1 MSTALSQIEKLK
13 GQANVTEADVMVRG
27 VRASGGGDDDDD
39 DDDVEG
45 YGGRRRS
52 AGAASSS
59 SAARRGA
66 VAGALAVAA
75 GPQMDRLK
83 AQVAQLQQENQELKD
98 KVVRRI
104 MLGSG
109 TVARFRPVVWKCVML
124 CECGIVWKCAC
135 TRDQLEA
142 GHWSSFLLAA
152 GIVMRMGLLG
162 ASAGAGGCRGCIRTG
177 RRRRGRR
184 L

>member
-13 GQANVTEADVMVRG
+13 GLLAEANVTEADVMVRG

-66 VAGALAVAA
+66 VAGALAVGGAAAAAA

-98 KVVRRI
+98 KVVRR
-104 MLGSG
+104 M
-109 TVARFRPVVWKCVML
+109 
-124 CECGIVWKCAC
+124 
-135 TRDQLEA
+135 
-142 GHWSSFLLAA
+142 
-152 GIVMRMGLLG
+152 MGLG
-162 ASAGAGGCRGCIRTG
+162 V
-177 RRRRGRR
+177 
-184 L
+184 